1 MWVRPDQRSPCFP
14 FRKRGRPAADPRD
27 REIEQLRAEL
37 ARKDKELEASRR
49 VVGIMG
55 KANALLEALSESIPE
70 ISRESSPKENG

>member
-1 MWVRPDQRSPCFP
+1 M
-14 FRKRGRPAADPRD
+14 
-27 REIEQLRAEL
+27 RAEL